1 MYLMV
6 NPVQGVAHYENFPV
20 ASCLCPPALREP
32 VRAIYAYARCAD
44 DIADEGNASAAQ
56 RLLDLQAYRAELLHA
71 LGVPG
76 QAGSTCA
83 DPARAAAAPLFNAT
97 SGTTG
102 PAAPE
107 AAATRWPHLMQPLA
121 QQVRA
126 WQLPLEPLLHLLD
139 AFEQDVRRT
148 ASGQPYA
155 DLSDLLDYCSRS
167 AKPIGRLLL
176 HLYGV
181 RDEPA
186 LRQSDAIC
194 SALQLIN
201 FWQDLSLDLPR
212 QRHYLPLAALQR
224 HGVALA
230 SLRPDATEH
239 APAQAMLL
247 ELCAQARAL
256 MLQGAPLAW
265 RLPGRVG
272 WELRLVVQGGLRIL
286 DKIEALNG
294 RTWCQR
300 PRLRAW
306 DAPLLLWRSL
316 WPPAPALP
324 SPSVP
329 HLENTP

>member
-1 MYLMV
+1 MGLMV
-6 NPVQGVAHYENFPV
+6 NPVHGVAHYENFPV

-44 DIADEGNASAAQ
+44 DIADEGTASAAQ
-56 RLLDLQAYRAELLHA
+56 RLLDLQAYRAEFLHA
-71 LGVPG
+71 VGLPA
-76 QAGSTCA
+76 QAESTGSA
-83 DPARAAAAPLFNAT
+83 SAAAAHLSKAT
-97 SGTTG
+97 SSTTSTG
-102 PAAPE
+102 PAAPDT
-107 AAATRWPHLMQPLA
+107 ARTRWLQIMQPLA

-155 DLSDLLDYCSRS
+155 DLPELLDYCSRS
-167 AKPIGRLLL
+167 ANPIGRLLL

-181 RDEPA
+181 RDEPS

-230 SLRPDATEH
+230 SLHHSNTEH
-239 APAQAMLL
+239 PPAQAMLL

-300 PRLRAW
+300 PRLHAW
-306 DAPLLLWRSL
+306 DAPLLLWRAL
-316 WPPAPALP
+316 WPLAPARP
-324 SPSVP
+324 SSTVP
-329 HLENTP
+329 HQETTP

>member
-1 MYLMV
+1 MHLMV

-20 ASCLCPPALREP
+20 ASCLCPPALRAP

-44 DIADEGNASAAQ
+44 DMADEGSASAAQ
-56 RLLDLQAYRAELLHA
+56 RLLDLQAYRAELLLA
-71 LGVPG
+71 LGLPA
-76 QAGSTCA
+76 QAGSTG
-83 DPARAAAAPLFNAT
+83 PASAAPAT
-97 SGTTG
+97 LSRTTSTC
-102 PAAPE
+102 PAQGHT
-107 AAATRWPHLMQPLA
+107 AASRWPHIMQPLA

-126 WQLPLEPLLHLLD
+126 WNLPLEPLLHLLD

-155 DLSDLLDYCSRS
+155 DLPDLLDYCSHS
-167 AKPIGRLLL
+167 ANPIGRLLL

-181 RDEPA
+181 RDEIS
-186 LRQSDAIC
+186 LRQSDAVC

-212 QRHYLPLAALQR
+212 QRHYLPLSALQR
-224 HGVALA
+224 HGVVLA
-230 SLRPDATEH
+230 SLHPDATVYP
-239 APAQAMLL
+239 PAQTMLL

-256 MLQGAPLAW
+256 MCQGAPLAW
-265 RLPGRVG
+265 RLPGRLG
-272 WELRLVVQGGLRIL
+272 WELRLVVHGGLRIL
-286 DKIEALNG
+286 DKIDSLGG

-300 PRLRAW
+300 PRLHAS

-316 WPPAPALP
+316 WQSALP

-329 HLENTP
+329 HQETTP